1 MVAFITSSALRDTTG
16 SSADVK
22 TIARASLVL
31 RSLNEDGVDAP
42 AFNSSDGPD
51 RVLLETR
58 QELPMTFEAGSST
71 AGTPPCSASE
81 SSLS

>member
-58 QELPMTFEAGSST
+58 QELPMTFEAGVRAESV
-71 AGTPPCSASE
+71 AG
-81 SSLS
+81 